1 MCQINFNLIARLCR
15 KASRFKK
22 FFIRL
27 HFKNFWYFYLFPFS
41 SFLFSHFRIFLL
53 HWLTFYWVCLQF
65 KNFREGNF
73 QTGNFYR
80 WVAKCSHRKF
90 ASGFSLKFRSIFV
103 HISCSVEPNTVIG
116 VWLEKSFP
124 SVEFWSRR
132 SRTKAN
138 VHYAGREFQEI

>member
-1 MCQINFNLIARLCR
+1 MQSNLEFWKKKGNKKVLEFDEINVVKHNYRSIKFDLTHWLSELFAKSLVLRFSGWICQINFNLIARLCR

-53 HWLTFYWVCLQF
+53 HWLTFYWVSLQY

-73 QTGNFYR
+73 
-80 WVAKCSHRKF
+80 
-90 ASGFSLKFRSIFV
+90 
-103 HISCSVEPNTVIG
+103 
-116 VWLEKSFP
+116 
-124 SVEFWSRR
+124 
-132 SRTKAN
+132 
-138 VHYAGREFQEI
+138 